1 MAPIGYRCWSMPRE
15 PPDSWSGSA
24 LLGESMPELPDDA
37 RARIPRRPWP
47 SIVAWG
53 VVVCGIGVAILAVPT
68 LTVTVLVM
76 SVGLLSLIAG
86 MSAIGG
92 ALALR
97 GQGGAVWALSFV
109 PGVFLVAAGVFAIV
123 RADIVS
129 GFFAVIA
136 ALLALAW
143 GAADITA
150 GFASRPYLRAWWV
163 RLVRGGL
170 VAFLALIVV
179 FKPPAGI
186 AGMGWLLGLWAVAV
200 GLTTIWF
207 GLTLRRV

>member
-1 MAPIGYRCWSMPRE
+1 
-15 PPDSWSGSA
+15 
-24 LLGESMPELPDDA
+24 MPELPDKA
-37 RARIPRRPWP
+37 RSRIPRRPWP
-47 SIVAWG
+47 SILVWG
-53 VVVCGIGVAILAVPT
+53 VVVCGLGALILAVPT
-68 LTVTVLVM
+68 RAVTVFVM
-76 SVGLLSLIAG
+76 NAGLLSLIAG

-97 GQGGAVWALSFV
+97 DQGGGLWALSFV
-109 PGVFLVAAGVFAIV
+109 PGVLLVAAGVFAIV
-123 RADIVS
+123 RPDIVS
-129 GFFAVIA
+129 SFFAVIV
-136 ALLALAW
+136 ALLGLAW

-150 GFASRPYLRAWWV
+150 GFASRPYLRGWWV

-179 FKPPAGI
+179 FKPPAGVT
-186 AGMGWLLGLWAVAV
+186 GMGWLLGLGALFV